1 MSDNFPSLSRIHEL
15 LRYEPETG
23 KLFWKISTSNRVR
36 AGSEAGTISKIGYR
50 YVSIDG
56 HRALAHRLIF
66 FMQNGV
72 WPSESIDHMDNDRL
86 NNRWSNLR
94 ECNRTV
100 NAENKKS
107 ALSNNKLG
115 ILGVSPSR
123 GRFKAQIQVSG
134 KNKFIG
140 RYDSVE
146 EAQKA
151 YLDAKSKLHKGF
163 AKWA

>member
-1 MSDNFPSLSRIHEL
+1 MSDNFPSLSRVHDL

-23 KLFWKISTSNRVR
+23 KLFWKVSTSNRAKV
-36 AGSEAGTISKIGYR
+36 GNEAGTIAKVGYR
-50 YVSIDG
+50 YLSIDG
-56 HRALAHRLIF
+56 HRVLAHRLIF

-72 WPSESIDHMDNDRL
+72 WPTQSIDHMDNDRL

-94 ECNRTV
+94 ECSRTV
-100 NAENKKS
+100 NAENKRF
-107 ALSNNKLG
+107 AQSNNALG
-115 ILGVSPSR
+115 VLGVSPSR
-123 GRFKAQIQVSG
+123 GKFKAQIQVAG
-134 KNKFIG
+134 KNQFIG
-140 RYDSVE
+140 RYDSIE